1 MVLHNNL
8 RSYLFMRE
16 VMLLLVIVVH
26 LWLIV
31 MLVNGGEMVKGKI
44 LDRLMINIGSLVLY
58 DVLINMGSLVLYALL
73 INMGSLVLYAVL
85 INMGGMGLNIVVII
99 IRYVL
104 PNTVLIIM
112 SGVVLG
118 YVMSVIMS
126 VFFVHFD
133 LSHILMR
140 VATLVIEVTGMVRVL
155 EVVLLA
161 VERQRLVRDVGV
173 LSFMFQRR
181 LNVVE
186 ELIINMLNVVLDL
199 ATLVVVYVMRVG
211 VTSVIWVISSVMSEV
226 FVRLVVVIVVIASE
240 NGRACVVIRRHFG
253 FVLTFVVGIAVSIK
267 VLVTSV
273 TVFVSK
279 GTVVFKCTKVTTL
292 HHVTMIN
299 KLSMRIMVTEMHLVR
314 AKVGVGVFKRIV
326 ADMLSQLVGILM
338 LGRLVSE
345 PTMLVGID
353 KLVIGW
359 QDLHRL
365 FNRKH
370 SMNSTMVIL
379 NVLISHKRWL
389 SHLADFVVN
398 LRGEVL

>member
-85 INMGGMGLNIVVII
+85 INMGGLVLNVVVII

-279 GTVVFKCTKVTTL
+279 GTVVFKCAKVTTL

>member
-1 MVLHNNL
+1 
-8 RSYLFMRE
+8 MRE

-58 DVLINMGSLVLYALL
+58 DVLINMGSLVLNVML

-85 INMGGMGLNIVVII
+85 INMGGLVLNVVVII

-126 VFFVHFD
+126 VLFVHFD

-161 VERQRLVRDVGV
+161 VEWQRLVRDVGV

-199 ATLVVVYVMRVG
+199 ATLVVVYIMRVG

-253 FVLTFVVGIAVSIK
+253 VVLTFVVGIAVTIK

-279 GTVVFKCTKVTTL
+279 GTVVFKCTKSAMIAKVTTL
-292 HHVTMIN
+292 HLVTMIN

-379 NVLISHKRWL
+379 IVLISHKRWL
-389 SHLADFVVN
+389 SHLAGFVVN